1 MKTGLILRSL
11 PSRILQ
17 HLAFWGLAYYILVH
31 LFASSGEIQPADHIY
46 TAIFLVTVAAGVYVN
61 LAVLIPHLLNPG
73 RFFLYSL
80 ALAACVVAG
89 AGFNQLTFSHLVDY
103 ILPGYYFISYYSFAD
118 ILKFMGAFFALTS
131 LLKLARGYFLLMEA
145 RNELMQLQKEKSDA
159 ELQALR
165 AQVNPHFLF
174 NSLNSIYALVLKRSD
189 KAPETVLRLSE
200 ILRYILYE
208 TRKEQVELAT
218 EIRYM
223 QDYISLQRLRCG
235 EQATI
240 EVSVA
245 GGADR
250 RKTAPLLFLPLIE
263 NCFKHGIKG
272 ETGPSFVRIAWE
284 IGDRTLRFTTENN
297 IGETDDPEPEQRHG
311 IGIENLRKRLALA
324 YPGKHHLEISDHNDR
339 FIVTLTLES
348 NHET

>member
-1 MKTGLILRSL
+1 M
-11 PSRILQ
+11 PSRIVQ

-46 TAIFLVTVAAGVYVN
+46 TVIFLVTVAAGVYVN
-61 LAVLIPHLLNPG
+61 LLVLIPLLLNRG
-73 RFFLYSL
+73 RFILYGI
-80 ALAACVVAG
+80 ALATCVVAT
-89 AGFNQLTFSHLVDY
+89 AGFNQVTFSHLVDY
-103 ILPGYYFISYYSFAD
+103 LLPGYYFISYYSFTD
-118 ILKFMGAFFALTS
+118 ILKFMAAFFGLTS

-174 NSLNSIYALVLKRSD
+174 NSLNSIYALVLKKSD
-189 KAPETVLRLSE
+189 NAPETVLRLSE

-235 EQATI
+235 ALATI
-240 EVSVA
+240 DVHVS
-245 GGADR
+245 GEADR
-250 RKTAPLLFLPLIE
+250 RMIAPLLFLPLLE

-284 IGDRTLRFTTENN
+284 ILDGSVRFTAENN
-297 IGETDDPEPEQRHG
+297 KGETDDPEPEQRQG
-311 IGIENLRKRLALA
+311 IGIENLRKRLGLA
-324 YPGKHHLEISDHNDR
+324 YPGKHHLEISDRNDR
-339 FIVTLTLES
+339 FTVTLTIQTS
-348 NHET
+348 HET

>member
-1 MKTGLILRSL
+1 MKTGLLFRST

-17 HLAFWGLAYYILVH
+17 HLAFWGLSYAILVQ
-31 LFASSGEIQPADHIY
+31 LFASSGEIQPTDYIY
-46 TAIFLVTVAAGVYVN
+46 TAIFLVTVAAGVYLN
-61 LAVLIPHLLNPG
+61 LLMLMPLLLNRG
-73 RFFLYSL
+73 WYILYFITL
-80 ALAACVVAG
+80 AIDVVTTAA
-89 AGFNQLTFSHLVDY
+89 FNQLTFSHLVDY

-118 ILKFMGAFFALTS
+118 ILKFMAAFFGVTS
-131 LLKLARGYFLLMEA
+131 LLKLARGYFLLMES

-174 NSLNSIYALVLKRSD
+174 NSLNSIYALVLKKSD
-189 KAPETVLRLSE
+189 NAPETVLRLSE

-223 QDYISLQRLRCG
+223 KEYISLQRLRCG
-235 EQATI
+235 AHATI
-240 EVSVA
+240 EVSVE
-245 GGADR
+245 GEADR
-250 RKTAPLLFLPLIE
+250 RQIAPLLFLPLIE

-284 IGDRTLRFTTENN
+284 IEAGLIRFATENN
-297 IGETDDPEPEQRHG
+297 IGETDDPESETRQG
-311 IGIENLRKRLALA
+311 IGIENLKKRLGLS
-324 YPGKHHLEISDHNDR
+324 YPGKHLLEISEQDDR
-339 FIVTLTLES
+339 FTVTMTIQTS
-348 NHET
+348 HET